1 MNERHGV
8 LHSNALWIALW
19 LCFVAMVPDF
29 ALAQATDPF
38 ETGATSLQTS
48 LIAIATPI
56 AVILIMAL
64 GVAAAAGRIS
74 WGWPIGIILGVGML
88 FSAPTIVTWLK
99 GLFSGGGA

>member
-1 MNERHGV
+1 MNERYGV
-8 LHSNALWIALW
+8 LPATALW
-19 LCFVAMVPDF
+19 L
-29 ALAQATDPF
+29 ALWLFLATALPELAIAQATDPF